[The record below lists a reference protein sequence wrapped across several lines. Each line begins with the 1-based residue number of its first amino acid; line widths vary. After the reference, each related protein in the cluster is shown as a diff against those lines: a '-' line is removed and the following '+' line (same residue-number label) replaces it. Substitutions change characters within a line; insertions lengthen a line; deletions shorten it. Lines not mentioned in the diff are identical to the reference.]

1 MAARLAPLGLLVGLA
16 AACRSP
22 AAAPVEPWGLLDPCP
37 PGVQGHRP
45 DLDEAALGAALAYTA
60 DGAPR
65 DLGALAALVG
75 AHSGGAPV
83 ELIAGAS
90 GAAADPVEVAAAALG
105 RPACRRPV
113 AGRVIVEGP
122 GSDGGGAVA
131 RRVPASEVAAAR
143 LAVAARHLEA
153 GEDAEARTALQS
165 AAGYEPA
172 PIPGTLLAIG
182 DSYARAGR
190 WSEAQ
195 VFYVEASR
203 RFPHVAAGWAGLGR
217 TQREGQRR
225 LASLAASARALALFP
240 GDRATRAVMAE
251 DPFISLLPPLAPPAV
266 PTGQPGRWRMVATA
280 TAANPFLRAEALA
293 YAGCREAFR
302 RSPELRRRVAGRDV
316 PAGRWSPAEE
326 SACTLMWLRAYLGHR
341 GQARDADAGLDD
353 LIEVAREGL
362 LDERALHD
370 VAGLADP
377 RVLWLI
383 SEGRRKRLF
392 QFVERHRVMTRG
404 DMGILSPF

>member
-1 MAARLAPLGLLVGLA
+1 MSARLAPLGLLVGLA
-16 AACRSP
+16 SACRSP
-22 AAAPVEPWGLLDPCP
+22 AAAPVEPWGLLDPCGP
-37 PGVQGHRP
+37 TAGGDRS

-65 DLGALAALVG
+65 DLDALAALITNQ
-75 AHSGGAPV
+75 AAPV
-83 ELIAGAS
+83 EVIAGAS
-90 GAAADPVEVAAAALG
+90 GAAVDPVEAAAATLG

-122 GSDGGGAVA
+122 ASDDGRALA
-131 RRVPASEVAAAR
+131 RRVPAGEVVTAR

-165 AAGYEPA
+165 AAAHEPA
-172 PIPGTLLAIG
+172 PVPGTLLAIG
-182 DSYARAGR
+182 DSYARVGR
-190 WSEAQ
+190 WGEAQ
-195 VFYVEASR
+195 AFYVEATR

-217 TQREGQRR
+217 AQREGERR

-251 DPFISLLPPLAPPAV
+251 DPFISLLAPLVPPAV
-266 PTGQPGRWRMVATA
+266 PTGQPGRWRMVRPE
-280 TAANPFLRAEALA
+280 NPFTRAEAQA

-302 RSPELRRRVAGRDV
+302 RSPELRRRLAGRDV
-316 PAGRWSPAEE
+316 PAGLGSPAEE
-326 SACTLMWLRAYLGHR
+326 SACTLMWLRAYLAHR

-362 LDERALHD
+362 MDERALHD
-370 VAGLADP
+370 VAGLGEP

-404 DMGILSPF
+404 DMGVLSPF